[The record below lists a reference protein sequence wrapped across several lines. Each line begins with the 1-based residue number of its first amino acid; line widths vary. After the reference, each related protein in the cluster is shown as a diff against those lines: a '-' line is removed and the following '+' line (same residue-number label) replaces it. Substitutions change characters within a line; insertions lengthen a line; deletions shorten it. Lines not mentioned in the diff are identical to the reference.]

1 MKKENFDM
9 IIEKLN
15 EGLES
20 IEEDESAL
28 NDIEYLKDLENND
41 VYWIDSKGNEIKIG
55 TFVGEIR
62 DEDGDLETDKGI
74 KFD

>member
-1 MKKENFDM
+1 M

-20 IEEDESAL
+20 AEEDESAL

-41 VYWIDSKGNEIKIG
+41 TYG
-55 TFVGEIR
+55 
-62 DEDGDLETDKGI
+62 
-74 KFD
+74 

>member
-28 NDIEYLKDLENND
+28 NDKEYLKDLENND
-41 VYWIDSKGNEIKIG
+41 VYWIA
-55 TFVGEIR
+55 
-62 DEDGDLETDKGI
+62 
-74 KFD
+74 